1 MCHPKLEVRFPIPP
15 WGEHIPNAVYQIYED
30 TGLFLVIFYVQ
41 LMSTH
46 LFREA
51 STPNTEATVSPSSQK
66 IFVEAKA
73 NLVPEI

>member
-1 MCHPKLEVRFPIPP
+1 
-15 WGEHIPNAVYQIYED
+15 
-30 TGLFLVIFYVQ
+30 
-41 LMSTH
+41 MSTH

-73 NLVPEI
+73 NLVPEIKEAVKNQWVMSKEL